1 MTKTQLSRYLR
12 NHISGQLYYDSDG
25 ERVGTAIYSLSDPRD
40 LRATRY
46 VGQTSAPKRRFL
58 QHLNT
63 ARLWLPDERPF
74 WVVAPELRPLYEW
87 IRELYQDERRLPT
100 MVVYEWVATQ
110 SQARIRERS
119 RIYECLQQRLPILN
133 VEAEISSIQMPLL

>member
-1 MTKTQLSRYLR
+1 VTKTHLSRYLR
-12 NHISGQLYYDSDG
+12 NHVLAQLYDDSDG

-40 LRATRY
+40 IRAVRY
-46 VGQTSAPKRRFL
+46 VGRTRAPKRRFI

-74 WVVAPELRPLYEW
+74 WVAALELRPLYEW
-87 IRELYQDERRLPT
+87 IRELYLDERRLPT

-110 SQARIRERS
+110 PQARIRERS
-119 RIYECLQQRLPILN
+119 RIYECLQQSLPLLN
-133 VEAEISSIQMPLL
+133 VEAENSRVQLTLI